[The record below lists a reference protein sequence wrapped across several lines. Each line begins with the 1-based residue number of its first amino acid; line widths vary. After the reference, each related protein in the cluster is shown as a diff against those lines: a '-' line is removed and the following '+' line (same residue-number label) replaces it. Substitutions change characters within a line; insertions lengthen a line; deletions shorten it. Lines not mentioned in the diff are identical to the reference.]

1 MISLAT
7 AAEAARQ
14 AAEEALLD
22 QAIFPVNRKS
32 MCNFWR
38 VSMKRRSRMNGLRRT
53 MRPFRRGNSANPIP
67 FVALDGLAARS
78 RAGASAGRTSV
89 VPAISD
95 QGKAFCQAAWFQSVP
110 SRTDGT
116 DGDAGGYSASAFV
129 KMWSCANDA
138 NAAMKTKHE

>member
-95 QGKAFCQAAWFQSVP
+95 QAKRSVRRLSIRP
-110 SRTDGT
+110 QPNR
-116 DGDAGGYSASAFV
+116 
-129 KMWSCANDA
+129 W
-138 NAAMKTKHE
+138 H